1 MLTRSSSSLPNS
13 SSKHSADQF
22 CTYFVDKIK
31 TFRSKFPLIDLNPLS
46 LPDKSLP
53 IFSSYKLVS
62 LDEIKQLILS
72 SSKSICLLD
81 PVPSNLLP
89 YCIDSIAPII
99 TRIVNLSLSSG
110 VFSKQLKSALVK
122 PLLKKSNLDPNDL
135 KNYRPISN
143 LFFLSKLIECVIA
156 ARLSSHLSY
165 HNLMSKLQ
173 SAYRKFHSSETALLN
188 VQNDILASLDS
199 GHSTALLL
207 LDLSAAFDTIDHSI
221 LTHRLQHWFGISYST
236 LNLLSSFPSDRFQ
249 TIIIIPASKS
259 NLVLLEYDVP
269 QGSVLGPQ
277 LYSLYTTPLHS
288 IISKYPGLRCH
299 FYADDTQILYLSF
312 SNELASSAFTSI
324 ETCIKDIFSWMIGNK
339 LSVNPDKT
347 EYLLFNSKNINV
359 PVSINL
365 NLNTISPSEC
375 AQNLGVIFQPD
386 MSMDKHIS
394 SVVKT
399 CFHQLREFSHIRS
412 FIPKSAVITFANAFI
427 HSCIDYCN
435 SLFYGL
441 PKYSINRLQKIQN
454 SVARIVTRTS
464 RSSHITP
471 VLKSLHWLPV
481 QYRINFKLCCITHRA
496 LSLKEPHY
504 LNSLLINRLN
514 LHSLLSSSFNP
525 LTLPFFNK
533 KSNGF
538 RSFAHAAPFL

>member
-1 MLTRSSSSLPNS
+1 
-13 SSKHSADQF
+13 
-22 CTYFVDKIK
+22 
-31 TFRSKFPLIDLNPLS
+31 
-46 LPDKSLP
+46 
-53 IFSSYKLVS
+53 
-62 LDEIKQLILS
+62 
-72 SSKSICLLD
+72 
-81 PVPSNLLP
+81 
-89 YCIDSIAPII
+89 
-99 TRIVNLSLSSG
+99 
-110 VFSKQLKSALVK
+110 
-122 PLLKKSNLDPNDL
+122 
-135 KNYRPISN
+135 
-143 LFFLSKLIECVIA
+143 
-156 ARLSSHLSY
+156 
-165 HNLMSKLQ
+165 MSKLQ
-173 SAYRKFHSSETALLN
+173 SAYRKFHSSETALLY
-188 VQNDILASLDS
+188 VQNDILASLDA

-221 LTHRLQHWFGISYST
+221 LIHRLQHWFGISST
-236 LNLLSSFPSDRFQ
+236 ALNLLSSFLSDRFQ
-249 TIIIIPASKS
+249 TVITPTSKS
-259 NLVLLEYDVP
+259 NPVLLEYGVP
-269 QGSVLGPQ
+269 QGSVLGPL

-299 FYADDTQILYLSF
+299 FYADDTQIYLSF
-312 SNELASSAFTSI
+312 SPELASSAFTSI
-324 ETCIKDIFSWMIGNK
+324 ETCIKDIFTWMIGNK

-375 AQNLGVIFQPD
+375 AKNLGVIFQSD

-399 CFHQLREFSHIRS
+399 CFHQLREFRHIRS
-412 FIPKSAVITFANAFI
+412 FIPKSAAIIFANAFI
-427 HSCIDYCN
+427 HSRIDYCN

-496 LSLKEPHY
+496 LSLKEPYY

-514 LHSLLSSSFNP
+514 SHSLRSSSFNP
-525 LTLPFFNK
+525 LTLPIFNK

-538 RSFAHAAPFL
+538 RSFAHAAPFLWNHLPNTVRSAPTYLSFRKSLKTYFFNQAFPT